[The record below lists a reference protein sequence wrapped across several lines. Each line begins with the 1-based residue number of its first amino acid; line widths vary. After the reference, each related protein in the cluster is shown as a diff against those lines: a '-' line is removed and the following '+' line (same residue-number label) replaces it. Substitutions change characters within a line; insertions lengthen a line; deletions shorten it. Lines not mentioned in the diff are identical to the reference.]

1 MHLGPDVMQTRAGE
15 PESEPE
21 HPEHAGAL
29 EGVSV
34 LDLTHCIAGPY
45 CTRLLAGFGAEV
57 LKIEPPGG
65 EKGRRMAPFL
75 HDDPG
80 PDSSLPFAYLNI
92 GKRSMTL
99 NLKCE
104 EGREILLSMLPET
117 DVLVENF
124 APRVMPS
131 LGLDYSSLQEIAPHL
146 VMVSISNFGQ
156 TGPYRNYKAA
166 DIVEYALGGL
176 MYIFGAYDR
185 EPLKHAFNQAQFK
198 AGADAASAAL
208 MALYHQRMTGQGQYV
223 DVSIQEAVASG
234 LRDVVNNYTYTG
246 AIRRRQP
253 NHSGDLQR
261 LRATADG
268 YLLPNPGL
276 GSGLNWDS
284 FVEFLG
290 LPDLDDDRFRTPSAR
305 LVNAE
310 ELGSILDEYFMR
322 QNKYEMFYGSH
333 ARRFIFGVIQ
343 SPEEVLNDPQFTHR
357 GFFVEQ
363 EHPVMGAIRFPGA
376 PFILEAT
383 PWRHRRHSPSAG
395 QHNDEILGQK
405 LGYDKARQA
414 QLRSQGVI

>member
-1 MHLGPDVMQTRAGE
+1 MSA
-15 PESEPE
+15 
-21 HPEHAGAL
+21 AL
-29 EGVSV
+29 EGVNV

-45 CTRLLAGFGAEV
+45 CTKLLAGFGADV
-57 LKIEPPGG
+57 LKVEPPGG
-65 EKGRRMAPFL
+65 ERGRRMAPFY
-75 HDDPG
+75 HDEPG
-80 PDSSLPFAYLNI
+80 PDSSLPFAYLNS
-92 GKRSMTL
+92 GKRSLTL
-99 NLKCE
+99 NLKSA
-104 EGREILLSMLPET
+104 EGREILRSLLAET

-131 LGLDYSSLQEIAPHL
+131 LGLGYEALSEVAPHL

-156 TGPYRNYKAA
+156 TGPYRDYKAT

-198 AGADAASAAL
+198 AGTDAASASL
-208 MALYHQRMTGQGQYV
+208 MALYHQRLTGGRASGQGQHV

-261 LRATADG
+261 LRATSDG

-276 GSGLNWDS
+276 GGGLNWDS

-290 LPDLDDDRFRTPSAR
+290 LPELDDDRFRTPSAR

-310 ELGSILDEYFMR
+310 ELGQILDEYFIH
-322 QNKYEMFYGSH
+322 QNKYERFYGSH
-333 ARRFIFGVIQ
+333 QRRFIFGVIQ
-343 SPEEVLNDPQFTHR
+343 SPAEVLEDPQFGHR
-357 GFFVEQ
+357 DFFVDV
-363 EHPVMGAIRFPGA
+363 EHPVMGSIKFPGA
-376 PFILEAT
+376 PFRMEGT
-383 PWRHRRHSPSAG
+383 PWRAG
-395 QHNDEILGQK
+395 NLAPTMGQDNAQVLGDR
-405 LGYDKARQA
+405 LGITIGQQA
-414 QLRSQGVI
+414 ELHSQGII

>member
-1 MHLGPDVMQTRAGE
+1 MPA
-15 PESEPE
+15 
-21 HPEHAGAL
+21 AL
-29 EGVSV
+29 DGVSV

-45 CTRLLAGFGAEV
+45 CTRLLAGFGADV

-65 EKGRRMAPFL
+65 ELGRRMAPFF
-75 HDDPG
+75 HDEPG
-80 PDSSLPFAYLNI
+80 PDTSLPFAYLNA
-92 GKRSMTL
+92 GKRSLTL
-99 NLKCE
+99 NLKSE
-104 EGREILLSMLPET
+104 EGRGILLSLLPET

-131 LGLDYSSLQEIAPHL
+131 LGLDYASLREIAPHL

-156 TGPYRNYKAA
+156 TGPYRDYKAT

-176 MYIFGAYDR
+176 MYIFGAYNR

-198 AGADAASAAL
+198 AGTDAASATL
-208 MALYHQRMTGQGQYV
+208 MALYHQRMTGRGQHV

-261 LRATADG
+261 IRATADG

-276 GSGLNWDS
+276 GGGLNWDS
-284 FVEFLG
+284 FVEFLD

-305 LVNAE
+305 LANAE
-310 ELGSILDEYFMR
+310 ELGRILDEYFIR
-322 QNKYEMFYGSH
+322 QNKYDMFYGSH
-333 ARRFIFGVIQ
+333 ERRFIFGVIQ
-343 SPEEVLNDPQFTHR
+343 SPEEALNDPQFVHR
-357 GFFVEQ
+357 GYFVEH
-363 EHPVMGAIRFPGA
+363 EHPAMGRLKFPGA
-376 PFILEAT
+376 PFIMEST
-383 PWRHRRHSPSAG
+383 PWGTGNPAPSAG
-395 QHNDEILGQK
+395 QHSSQVLGQR
-405 LGYDKARQA
+405 LGYTAAQQA

>member
-1 MHLGPDVMQTRAGE
+1 MQQTSGDSSPDPRGDIVPA
-15 PESEPE
+15 
-21 HPEHAGAL
+21 AL

-45 CTRLLAGFGAEV
+45 CTRLLAGFGADV

-65 EKGRRMAPFL
+65 ERGRRMAPFFR
-75 HDDPG
+75 DEPA
-80 PDSSLPFAYLNI
+80 PDTSLPFAYLNT
-92 GKRSMTL
+92 GKRSLTL
-99 NLKCE
+99 NLKSE
-104 EGREILLSMLPET
+104 EGRDILRSLLPQF

-131 LGLDYSSLQEIAPHL
+131 LGLDYGALREIAPHM

-156 TGPYRNYKAA
+156 TGPYRDFKAA

-198 AGADAASAAL
+198 AGTDAASATL
-208 MALYHQRMTGQGQYV
+208 MALYHQRMTGQGQHV

-268 YLLPNPGL
+268 FLLPNPGL
-276 GSGLNWDS
+276 GGGLNWNS

-290 LPDLDDDRFRTPSAR
+290 LPELDDDRFRTPSAR

-310 ELGSILDEYFMR
+310 ELGRILDEYFIR
-322 QNKYEMFYGSH
+322 QNKYDMFYGSH
-333 ARRFIFGVIQ
+333 ERRFIFGVIQ
-343 SPEEVLNDPQFTHR
+343 SPEEALNDPQFAHR
-357 GFFVEQ
+357 GYFVER
-363 EHPVMGAIRFPGA
+363 EHPAMGTVKFPGA
-376 PFILEAT
+376 PFTLEST
-383 PWRHRRHSPSAG
+383 PWQPGASAPSIG
-395 QHNDEILGQK
+395 QHNADILSKQ
-405 LGYDKARQA
+405 LGLDAAQQA
-414 QLRSQGVI
+414 QLKSQGVV

>member
-1 MHLGPDVMQTRAGE
+1 MNMPA
-15 PESEPE
+15 
-21 HPEHAGAL
+21 AL
-29 EGVSV
+29 AGVSV
-34 LDLTHCIAGPY
+34 LDLTHCVAGPY
-45 CTRLLAGFGAEV
+45 CTRLLAGFGANV

-65 EKGRRMAPFL
+65 ERGRCLAPFF
-75 HDDPG
+75 HDEPG
-80 PDSSLPFAYLNI
+80 PDSSLPFAYLNT
-92 GKRSMTL
+92 GKRSLTL
-99 NLKCE
+99 NLKSE
-104 EGREILLSMLPET
+104 EGRGIFRSLLAET
-117 DVLVENF
+117 DLLVENF

-131 LGLDYSSLQEIAPHL
+131 LGLDYASLREAAPHL

-156 TGPYRNYKAA
+156 TGPYRDYQAT

-198 AGADAASAAL
+198 AGTGAASAAL
-208 MALYHQRMTGQGQYV
+208 MALYHQRMTGQGQHV

-261 LRATADG
+261 IRATADG

-276 GSGLNWDS
+276 GSGLDWDS

-290 LPDLDDDRFRTPSAR
+290 LPELDDDRFRTPSAR

-310 ELGSILDEYFMR
+310 ELGRILDEYFIR
-322 QNKYEMFYGSH
+322 QNKYDMFYGSH

-343 SPEEVLNDPQFTHR
+343 SPEEALSDPQFAHR
-357 GFFVEQ
+357 NFFVEQ
-363 EHPVMGAIRFPGA
+363 EHPVMGGLKFPGA
-376 PFILEAT
+376 PFIMEAT
-383 PWRHRRHSPSAG
+383 PWQAASPAPAVG
-395 QHNDEILGQK
+395 QHNGEILGRQ
-405 LGYDKARQA
+405 LGYTAAQQA
-414 QLRSQGVI
+414 ELRSQGVV

>member
-1 MHLGPDVMQTRAGE
+1 MNSA
-15 PESEPE
+15 SEQS
-21 HPEHAGAL
+21 AL

-34 LDLTHCIAGPY
+34 LDLSHFIAGPY
-45 CTRLLAGFGAEV
+45 CTRLLAGFGADV
-57 LKIEPPGG
+57 LKVEPPGG
-65 EKGRRMAPFL
+65 ERGRRMAPFFQ
-75 HDDPG
+75 DEPG
-80 PDSSLPFAYLNI
+80 PDSSLPFAYLNT

-99 NLKCE
+99 NLKSD
-104 EGREILLSMLPET
+104 EGRGILRSMLPET

-131 LGLDYSSLQEIAPHL
+131 LGLDYASLRELAPHL

-156 TGPYRNYKAA
+156 SGPYRDFKAA

-198 AGADAASAAL
+198 AGTDAASATL
-208 MALYHQRMTGQGQYV
+208 MALYHQRLTGRGQHV

-261 LRATADG
+261 LRATSDG

-276 GSGLNWDS
+276 GGGLNWDS
-284 FVEFLG
+284 FVEFLD
-290 LPDLDDDRFRTPSAR
+290 LPELDDDRFRTPSAR

-310 ELGSILDEYFMR
+310 ELGRILDDYFIR
-322 QNKYEMFYGSH
+322 QNKYDMFYGSH
-333 ARRFIFGVIQ
+333 KRRFIFGVIQ
-343 SPEEVLNDPQFTHR
+343 SPKEAMDDPQFAHR
-357 GFFVEQ
+357 GFFTEQ
-363 EHPVMGAIRFPGA
+363 EHPVMGSLTFPGA
-376 PFILEAT
+376 PFTLEST
-383 PWRHRRHSPSAG
+383 PWQDGTPAPSIG
-395 QHNDEILGQK
+395 QHNQDILGQR
-405 LGYDKARQA
+405 LGFDTVQQA
-414 QLRSQGVI
+414 QFRSQGVI

>member
-1 MHLGPDVMQTRAGE
+1 MPA
-15 PESEPE
+15 
-21 HPEHAGAL
+21 AL

-34 LDLTHCIAGPY
+34 LDLTHCVAGPY
-45 CTRLLAGFGAEV
+45 CTRLLAGFGASV

-65 EKGRRMAPFL
+65 ESGRRMAPFF
-75 HDDPG
+75 HDEPG
-80 PDSSLPFAYLNI
+80 PDTSLPFAYLNA
-92 GKRSMTL
+92 GKRSLTL
-99 NLKCE
+99 NLKTD
-104 EGREILLSMLPET
+104 EGREILLSLLPET
-117 DVLVENF
+117 GVLVENF

-131 LGLDYSSLQEIAPHL
+131 LGLDYASLREIAPHL

-156 TGPYRNYKAA
+156 TGPYRDYKAT

-198 AGADAASAAL
+198 AGTDAASAAL
-208 MALYHQRMTGQGQYV
+208 MALYHQRMTGKGQHV

-261 LRATADG
+261 IRATGDG

-276 GSGLNWDS
+276 GSGMNWDS
-284 FVEFLG
+284 YVEFLG
-290 LPDLDDDRFRTPSAR
+290 LPELDDDRFRTPSAR

-310 ELGSILDEYFMR
+310 ELGRILDEYFIR

-333 ARRFIFGVIQ
+333 ERRFIFGIIQ
-343 SPEEVLNDPQFTHR
+343 SPEEAMNDPQFAHR
-357 GFFVEQ
+357 GFFEEH
-363 EHPVMGAIRFPGA
+363 EHPAMGSLKFPGA
-376 PFILEAT
+376 PFIMEST
-383 PWRHRRHSPSAG
+383 PWQTGSPAPAAG
-395 QHNDEILGQK
+395 QDNGQVLGQR
-405 LGYDKARQA
+405 LGYTAAQQA
-414 QLRSQGVI
+414 HFRSQGII

>member
-1 MHLGPDVMQTRAGE
+1 MPA
-15 PESEPE
+15 
-21 HPEHAGAL
+21 AL

-34 LDLTHCIAGPY
+34 LDLTHCVAGPY
-45 CTRLLAGFGAEV
+45 CTRLLAGFGADV

-65 EKGRRMAPFL
+65 ERGRRMAPFF
-75 HDDPG
+75 HDEPG
-80 PDSSLPFAYLNI
+80 PDASLPFAYLNA
-92 GKRSMTL
+92 GKRSLTL
-99 NLKCE
+99 NLE
-104 EGREILLSMLPET
+104 TDEGREILLSLLPEA

-131 LGLDYSSLQEIAPHL
+131 LRLNYAALREIAPHL

-156 TGPYRNYKAA
+156 TGPYRDYKAT

-198 AGADAASAAL
+198 AGTDAASATL
-208 MALYHQRMTGQGQYV
+208 MALYHQKMTGKGQHV

-261 LRATADG
+261 IRATGDG

-276 GSGLNWDS
+276 GSGMNWDS
-284 FVEFLG
+284 YVEFLG
-290 LPDLDDDRFRTPSAR
+290 LPELDDDRFRTPSAR

-310 ELGSILDEYFMR
+310 ELGGILDEYFIR

-333 ARRFIFGVIQ
+333 QRRFIFGIIQ
-343 SPEEVLNDPQFTHR
+343 SPEEAINDPQFAHR
-357 GFFVEQ
+357 GFFEEH
-363 EHPVMGAIRFPGA
+363 EHPAMGALKFPGA
-376 PFILEAT
+376 PFIMEST
-383 PWRHRRHSPSAG
+383 PWQTGSPAPAAG
-395 QHNDEILGQK
+395 QDNGEILGQR
-405 LGYDKARQA
+405 LGYTAAQQA
-414 QLRSQGVI
+414 HFRSQGII

>member
-1 MHLGPDVMQTRAGE
+1 MSA
-15 PESEPE
+15 
-21 HPEHAGAL
+21 AL

-45 CTRLLAGFGAEV
+45 CTRLLAGFGADV

-65 EKGRRMAPFL
+65 EGGRRMAPFFR
-75 HDDPG
+75 DEPG
-80 PDSSLPFAYLNI
+80 PDSSLPFAYLNT

-99 NLKCE
+99 NLKTE
-104 EGREILLSMLPET
+104 EGRDILRSLLPET

-131 LGLDYSSLQEIAPHL
+131 LGLGYDSLREIAPHL
-146 VMVSISNFGQ
+146 VMASISNFGQ
-156 TGPYRNYKAA
+156 TGPYRDFKAA

-198 AGADAASAAL
+198 AGTDAASATL
-208 MALYHQRMTGQGQYV
+208 MALYHQRMAGRGQHI

-261 LRATADG
+261 LRAIADG

-284 FVEFLG
+284 YVEFLD
-290 LPDLDDDRFRTPSAR
+290 LPELDDDRFRTPSAR

-310 ELGSILDEYFMR
+310 ELGRILDEYFLR

-333 ARRFIFGVIQ
+333 ERRFIFGVIQ
-343 SPEEVLNDPQFTHR
+343 SPEEALNDPQFAHR
-357 GFFVEQ
+357 GYFVEQ
-363 EHPVMGAIRFPGA
+363 EHPVMGTVMFPGA
-376 PFILEAT
+376 PFILAST
-383 PWRHRRHSPSAG
+383 PWEAAGPAPSAG
-395 QHNDEILGQK
+395 QHNGEILGHR
-405 LGYDKARQA
+405 LGLGGSQQA

>member
-1 MHLGPDVMQTRAGE
+1 MSTTA
-15 PESEPE
+15 
-21 HPEHAGAL
+21 AL

-45 CTRLLAGFGAEV
+45 CTRLLAGFGADV

-65 EKGRRMAPFL
+65 ERGRRMGPFF
-75 HDDPG
+75 HDEPG
-80 PDSSLPFAYLNI
+80 PDTSLPFAYLNA
-92 GKRSMTL
+92 GKRSVSL
-99 NLKCE
+99 NLKSE
-104 EGREILLSMLPET
+104 AGREILMSLLPET

-131 LGLDYSSLQEIAPHL
+131 LALGYDTLREIAPHL

-156 TGPYRNYKAA
+156 TGPYRDYKAS

-198 AGADAASAAL
+198 AGTDAASATL
-208 MALYHQRMTGQGQYV
+208 MALYHQRMTGGRSGGVGQHV
-223 DVSIQEAVASG
+223 DISIQEAVASG

-261 LRATADG
+261 LRATSDG

-276 GSGLNWDS
+276 GGGLNWDS
-284 FVEFLG
+284 FVEFLE
-290 LPDLDDDRFRTPSAR
+290 LPELDDDKFRTPSAR

-310 ELGSILDEYFMR
+310 ELGRILDEYFIR
-322 QNKYEMFYGSH
+322 QSKYERFYGSH
-333 ARRFIFGVIQ
+333 ERRFIFGVIQ
-343 SPEEVLNDPQFTHR
+343 SPEEAMNDPQFAYR
-357 GFFVEQ
+357 GFFAER
-363 EHPVMGAIRFPGA
+363 EHLEMGTLIFPGA
-376 PFILEAT
+376 PFILEST
-383 PWRHRRHSPSAG
+383 PWETDLQSPSAG
-395 QHNDEILGQK
+395 QHNDEVLGGR
-405 LGYDKARQA
+405 LGLAKAEQA
-414 QLRSQGVI
+414 ELRSLGAI